1 MQFMVAEGSD
11 LQKVRVA
18 FQENYMF
25 VTYITKVPREKCYQL
40 RTLNLDHMCSRIYK
54 NPRCTSLYIE
64 KKLMKKVKR
73 RPNMKLKD
81 IQDAIHK
88 KFTLNISAGKTSK
101 ARKKAREYVD
111 RAYIQQYNQ
120 L

>member
-40 RTLNLDHMCSRIYK
+40 RTLNLDHTCSRIYK
-54 NPRCTSLYIE
+54 NTRCTSLYIG

-81 IQDAIHK
+81 IQDAIYK

-111 RAYIQQYNQ
+111 RAYIQQYN
-120 L
+120 